1 MPHTYG
7 IHIFRRDYRIIDN
20 TSLISLSKKVDKI
33 IPIFIFT
40 HTQIDKTKNHYKS
53 NNCVQFLVE
62 SLHDLDAQIRKVCP
76 ASKLRVYY
84 GDEFEILTSLLTK
97 NPDIRY
103 ISFNADYTKFS
114 KERDAKIRD
123 IVNRISHNPVT
134 VISEDDIL
142 LHPLGTI
149 KTTTGKTYTK
159 FTPFLNASLAQI
171 KSIRQP
177 SRKPVKNFIGSVTLH
192 GPSEYNNDLK
202 TMHDSIVNT
211 HIPERGGRVTG
222 LKILKKI
229 SSAHTWANYNQLR
242 DQLSYNTTH
251 LSPFNKFGCISI
263 REVFWAMHKGL
274 GIRNELIRQLIWRD
288 FFYNLSATHD
298 YIYTT
303 GPMNTHWND
312 IPWENNPEKWK
323 AWQSGQTGYPV
334 VDACMAEIN
343 TTGYMHN
350 RGRLIVSNFLTRI
363 LHIDWR
369 WGERYFAQHLYDY
382 DPAQNSFGWQI
393 NAAVSGT
400 ESRPLSQTILNPWI
414 QSAKYDPEAVYIKKW
429 LPALSDIPASD
440 LHKWDTKWDKYINSD
455 SNNHINYPKPIVDYA
470 TEKEKNLRLY
480 RRV

>member
-1 MPHTYG
+1 MPTYG
-7 IHIFRRDYRIIDN
+7 IHIFRRDYRIFDN
-20 TSLISLSKKVDKI
+20 TSLLSLAKKVDKI

-40 HTQIDKTKNHYKS
+40 KTQIDKNKNNYKS

-62 SLHDLDAQIRKVCP
+62 SLNDLDAQIRKACSS
-76 ASKLRVYY
+76 SKLRIYY
-84 GDEFEILTSLLTK
+84 GDEYEIITSLLTK
-97 NPDIRY
+97 NPDIQY

-114 KERDAKIRD
+114 HERDNKIKELASKR
-123 IVNRISHNPVT
+123 STPHVT
-134 VISEDDIL
+134 VICEEDIL

-159 FTPFLNASLAQI
+159 FTPFLNASLAAI
-171 KSIRQP
+171 KSIP
-177 SRKPVKNFIGSVTLH
+177 EPNMKKIKNFIGSVTLH
-192 GPSEYNNDLK
+192 GPDEYNGDLK
-202 TMHDSIVNT
+202 KMHDSIINKNL
-211 HIPERGGRVTG
+211 PEKGGRTNG
-222 LKILKKI
+222 LKILKRI
-229 SSAHTWANYNQLR
+229 SSAHTWNNYNQLR

-251 LSPFNKFGCISI
+251 LSPFNKFGCVSI
-263 REVFWAMHKGL
+263 REVFWAMHHGL
-274 GIRNELIRQLIWRD
+274 SIRNELIRQLVWRD

-298 YIYTT
+298 YIYST
-303 GPMNTHWND
+303 GPMNTHWNN
-312 IPWENNPEKWK
+312 IPWENDITKWH
-323 AWQSGQTGYPV
+323 AWTKGQTGYPV

-363 LHIDWR
+363 LHIDWK

-414 QSAKYDPEAVYIKKW
+414 QSSKYDPEAVYIKKW
-429 LPALSDIPASD
+429 LPELADIPASD
-440 LHKWDTKWDKYINSD
+440 LHKWDTKHIKYTNT
-455 SNNHINYPKPIVDYA
+455 HGFKYPKPIVDYA